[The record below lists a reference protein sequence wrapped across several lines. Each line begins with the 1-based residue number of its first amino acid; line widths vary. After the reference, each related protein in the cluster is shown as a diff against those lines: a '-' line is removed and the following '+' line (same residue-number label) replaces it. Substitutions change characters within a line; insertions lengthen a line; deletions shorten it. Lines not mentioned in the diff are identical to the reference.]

1 MKRSSIRF
9 KVQIAFAILLA
20 VATSWALASY
30 VVNYQ
35 ITQAMRQMVQ
45 ASALLRNQTDTDM
58 EHDAIR
64 GDMLGILAAQ
74 TEPSLNAQEL
84 ATSLK
89 DRTANFRELYDATLA
104 YEHSKAVKESAA
116 VVKPDVE
123 MYLASADQVAD
134 ATLSGQPVSP
144 EALAQFNAKF
154 EALEGSLAGV
164 SDTIEKHVAET
175 RIIAG
180 DAARHGTY
188 VTLGCLL
195 LIVGTILMVW
205 RSFIKHFLRPIFE
218 IKGAV
223 EQLTRRD
230 LNIEIEA
237 AGRADELGE
246 LSHAVYG
253 MRDQIA
259 EAVAARKHQEEEIVH
274 TIGSALARLASGDLS
289 SRIETELKGAFA
301 SLKDNFN
308 QAVHQLSSVL
318 GTVHESTDKMLIGA
332 EEINRSADDLAQRNE
347 QQAGS
352 LKTIADAISDVSE
365 KVAASADAVRAAQ
378 SAVNDVNGAVA
389 QGGTV
394 IQSAVEA
401 MDKIETSSRAIDSI
415 ISVIDGIAFQ
425 TNLLALNA
433 GVEAVRAGEAGKG
446 FNVVASEVRA
456 LAQRSADAANE
467 IKKLISTSSS
477 QVEAGVQLVRAA
489 GDSLHAILDKVTEIS
504 SVMEGV
510 TRSATEQAGTLSS
523 IDSSA
528 HNIQGITQQNAAAT
542 EQVTAVT
549 RMVVDVTRDVVNQLS
564 TFTLEA
570 KSNTYEQSRSLAA

>member
-1 MKRSSIRF
+1 MN
-9 KVQIAFAILLA
+9 QALTFAILLA
-20 VATSWALASY
+20 VAVSWAVASY
-30 VVNYQ
+30 VVNHQ

-64 GDMLGILAAQ
+64 GDVLGILAAR

-89 DRTANFRELYDATLA
+89 DRTASFRELYDATLA
-104 YEHSKAVKESAA
+104 YEHSKPVHDSAA
-116 VVKPDVE
+116 AVKPDVE

-134 ATLSGQPVSP
+134 ATLGGQPVSP

-175 RIIAG
+175 RVIAG

-205 RSFIKHFLRPIFE
+205 RSFVKHFLRPIFE

-253 MRDQIA
+253 MRDWIA
-259 EAVAARKHQEEEIVH
+259 EAIAARKHQEEEIVR
-274 TIGSALARLASGDLS
+274 TIGSALTRLASGDLS
-289 SRIETELKGAFA
+289 SRIEADLQGAFA
-301 SLKDNFN
+301 SLKDDFN

-318 GTVHESTDKMLIGA
+318 GAMHHSTDKMMTSA
-332 EEINRSADDLAQRNE
+332 EEISRSADDLALRNE

-352 LKTIADAISDVSE
+352 IKTIADAISDVSE
-365 KVAASADAVRAAQ
+365 KVAASAEAVRAAQ
-378 SAVNDVNGAVA
+378 SAVHDVNGAVA

-477 QVEAGVQLVRAA
+477 QVETGVQLVRAA
-489 GDSLHAILDKVTEIS
+489 GESLQAILDKVTEIS

-510 TRSATEQAGTLSS
+510 SRSATEQAGTLSS

-542 EQVTAVT
+542 EEVTAVT
-549 RMVVDVTRDVVNQLS
+549 RMVVNVTRDVVSQLS
-564 TFTLEA
+564 SFTLDEES
-570 KSNTYEQSRSLAA
+570 KGYVSDRRRAA